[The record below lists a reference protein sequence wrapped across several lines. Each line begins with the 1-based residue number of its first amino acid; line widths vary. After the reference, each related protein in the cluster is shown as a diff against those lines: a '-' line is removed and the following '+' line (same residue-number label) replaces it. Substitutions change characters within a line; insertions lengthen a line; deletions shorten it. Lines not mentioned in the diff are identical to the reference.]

1 MEQSADH
8 STPMDS
14 LSTSTT
20 SSSDNPNSLLHKFKS
35 AAHKMESNSSSSL
48 SKAKPENSV
57 QFSSSDLSQTS
68 HSKYFNV
75 SLQFIKKENGHLLNE
90 QGIPLF
96 LERCFDIF
104 HCNKVFRNCEGIFR
118 LSGSI
123 VAMTKLKDSIE
134 KDDLLSI
141 DLIDD
146 PHILTGIIK
155 QFFRELNPPLLTFE
169 LFKPLSV
176 MIMNNH
182 TCLYHI
188 RSLLLMLPTENY
200 CLLSY
205 LLSNLVKI
213 SENENITK
221 MGINNLALVFGPN
234 LGWLDDCSSDEII
247 NSTSM
252 STNITL
258 NLLKNYADLFTE
270 RLSPTTKRMSLGLLS
285 DGRYILI
292 DSLLDSTF
300 YRGTIFGNSKDDLKE
315 VSIEKRLIN
324 LVISFLPKEDIF
336 SDDNEVS
343 C

>member
-1 MEQSADH
+1 MDQSTPIDH

-14 LSTSTT
+14 LSASTT
-20 SSSDNPNSLLHKFKS
+20 LSSGQPSSLLHKFKS
-35 AAHKMESNSSSSL
+35 AAHKMKSNPSSSL
-48 SKAKPENSV
+48 SKVVPENSV
-57 QFSSSDLSQTS
+57 QFSSSDSSQTS

-75 SLQFIKKENGHLLNE
+75 SLQSIKKENGHLLNE

-96 LERCFDIF
+96 LERCFDILQ
-104 HCNKVFRNCEGIFR
+104 CNKEFRNCEGIFR

-123 VAMTKLKDSIE
+123 VAMTKLKDSID
-134 KDDLLSI
+134 KDDLLTI

-155 QFFRELNPPLLTFE
+155 QFLRELNPPLLTFE
-169 LFKPLSV
+169 LFKPLSI
-176 MIMNNH
+176 MIINH
-182 TCLYHI
+182 PTCLYYI

-205 LLSNLVKI
+205 LLDNLVKV

-234 LGWLDDCSSDEII
+234 LGRLDDCSSDDII

-252 STNITL
+252 STSITL
-258 NLLKNYADLFTE
+258 TLLKNYVDLFVK
-270 RLSPTTKRMSLGLLS
+270 RSSPNTKMMSLGFLRE
-285 DGRYILI
+285 GRYILI
-292 DSLLDSTF
+292 ESLLDSTF
-300 YRGTIFGNSKDDLKE
+300 YRGIVFGNGIDVLE
-315 VSIEKRLIN
+315 NVNIEKRLVN
-324 LVISFLPKEDIF
+324 LVISFLPKKDIF
-336 SDDNEVS
+336 SDD